1 MTQKLQKF
9 LADAG
14 LASRREI
21 ERMIDAGMI
30 TVNRERAHLGQR
42 IHGDEKIAVNGKP
55 FRIERPDETEVIMY
69 HKPEGIVATRS
80 DEQGRET
87 VFEHLPRLK
96 SGRWIMV
103 GRLDINTSG
112 LLLFTNNGELANR
125 LMHPSSDIEREYA
138 VRVYGEV
145 NPDIIHQLV
154 EGVEL
159 EDGFARF
166 SRVVDAGGEGRNHW
180 YHVILNRGR
189 NREVRRLWES
199 QGVEVSRLIRV
210 RFGAFVLPPRL
221 RKGKF
226 VYFNNEDMQILRD
239 MLDVPHSTLK
249 K

>member
-1 MTQKLQKF
+1 MSSQKLQKF

-21 ERMIDAGMI
+21 ERMIEAGMI
-30 TVNRERAHLGQR
+30 TVNRERAHVGQR
-42 IHGDEKIAVNGKP
+42 INGDEKIEVNGKP
-55 FRIERPDETEVIMY
+55 FRIEQADETEVIMY
-69 HKPEGIVATRS
+69 HKPEGQVATRH

-87 VFEHLPRLK
+87 VFDALPRLRK
-96 SGRWIMV
+96 GRWIMV

-125 LMHPSSDIEREYA
+125 LMHPSSEIEREYA

-145 NPDIIHQLV
+145 SPEILQRLT

-159 EDGFARF
+159 EDGFSRF
-166 SRVVDAGGEGRNHW
+166 SRIIDAGGEARNHW

-199 QGVEVSRLIRV
+199 QGVSVSRLIRV
-210 RFGAFVLPPRL
+210 RFGSFVLPPRL
-221 RKGKF
+221 KKGKF
-226 VYFNNEDMQILRD
+226 VRFNDEDMKVLRE
-239 MLDVPHSTLK
+239 MLSQQ
-249 K
+249 

>member
-1 MTQKLQKF
+1 MSEKIQKF

-21 ERMIDAGMI
+21 ERMIEAGMI
-30 TVNRERAHLGQR
+30 LVNNQRAHIGQR
-42 IHGDEKIAVNGKP
+42 VEGTEKITVNGKP
-55 FRIERPDETEVIMY
+55 FRIDRPEKTEVIMY
-69 HKPEGIVATRS
+69 HKPEGVVASRS

-87 VFEHLPRLK
+87 VFEHLPRLR

-112 LLLFTNNGELANR
+112 LLLFTNDGELAHR

-145 NPDIIHQLV
+145 TEDILDRLRA
-154 EGVEL
+154 GVML
-159 EDGFARF
+159 DDGMAQFTQIQD
-166 SRVVDAGGEGRNHW
+166 VGGEGRNHW
-180 YHVILNRGR
+180 YHVILTRGR
-189 NREVRRLWES
+189 HREVRRLWES

-221 RKGKF
+221 RKGNC
-226 VYFNNEDMQILRD
+226 VYFTDEDMNVLRD
-239 MLDVPHSTLK
+239 MLERK
-249 K
+249 